1 MSGQEK
7 KEQEIMNQE
16 MSLDEMEDVSGGAY
30 GMIDVFAKNIARGI
44 TFNSA
49 DKVTLNFYNEDGS
62 INCAAT
68 VEDGSWCHDNDAC
81 YTNQMDYQGM
91 KSCSKAWK

>member
-1 MSGQEK
+1 MSEQEK
-7 KEQEIMNQE
+7 KEQKILNQE
-16 MSLDEMEDVSGGAY
+16 MDPEEMENVAAGIDDSSDDSDDVLFPK
-30 GMIDVFAKNIARGI
+30 IIKR
-44 TFNSA
+44 
-49 DKVTLNFYNEDGS
+49 NFYNEDGS

-68 VEDGSWCHDNDAC
+68 VEDGSWCKSNDAC